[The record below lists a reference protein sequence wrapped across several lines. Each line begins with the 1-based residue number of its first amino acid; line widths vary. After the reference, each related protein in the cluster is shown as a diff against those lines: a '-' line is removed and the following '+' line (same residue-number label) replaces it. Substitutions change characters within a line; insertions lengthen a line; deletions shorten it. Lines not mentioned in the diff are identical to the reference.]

1 MILFDHGTPAPLRH
15 HLREHSVDGSVERG
29 WWVTVQRRATQP
41 WARRGARRLTG
52 NTRMAIHGQMKR
64 AGWRSSL
71 WGRFAS
77 VRSGLRIDVREYRP
91 RLIADV
97 ITCKLDVREVAA
109 RQPQTETTRWR
120 GAAN

>member
-1 MILFDHGTPAPLRH
+1 MTDWHTCPA
-15 HLREHSVDGSVERG
+15 VERNPRK
-29 WWVTVQRRATQP
+29 TTRRNTS
-41 WARRGARRLTG
+41 RRRPD
-52 NTRMAIHGQMKR
+52 HGQMKR

-71 WGRFAS
+71 WSRFAS
-77 VRSGLRIDVREYRP
+77 VRSGLRFDVREYRS

-97 ITCKLDVREVAA
+97 ITCELDVREVAA

>member
-1 MILFDHGTPAPLRH
+1 MAHSRPDETGWLEIEPL
-15 HLREHSVDGSVERG
+15 E
-29 WWVTVQRRATQP
+29 Q
-41 WARRGARRLTG
+41 
-52 NTRMAIHGQMKR
+52 IHKR
-64 AGWRSSL
+64 AIRPSN
-71 WGRFAS
+71 RCPR
-77 VRSGLRIDVREYRP
+77 VPP